1 MKTCDEMLNSLFER
15 REQYLAEQ
23 KKKRR
28 NAVIS
33 AALYCCVF
41 AVIGGIALTV
51 KQSASRQTETVA
63 PSSDAAA
70 NSHNMTSPLSEGESS
85 APLPSTAPESFG
97 SFDDFEEHEKNAKTN
112 AVSFYYVP
120 ASVPSGFELT
130 EIAKRNN
137 VYVSVTYSIPDTA
150 LSVYDAQEN
159 AGLNSYDASR
169 LQTLICERSLSH
181 DGQST
186 LETSF
191 IANDY
196 KPIEYEGRT
205 YYRWDEHAE
214 NDPEKRVIGYELAF
228 LDDGNLIFLHLPA
241 IDTFENMM
249 RYADVAKVE
258 IEGEPGT
265 EQNGKQ
271 VNIIW
276 DSKPGNYGDIIDNMD
291 GEGEWNGKRISGRL
305 CDALDKG
312 GEDCLYAVEAR
323 YFPVDEQF
331 VYNGK
336 TLAQYEAEYN
346 VKWNELEPKLLIKQ
360 LLESADYLKIENG
373 DKLSK
378 DIYDKLVSD
387 IGDFH
392 SESNIEEKISEYIV
406 DGIFLKDKA
415 VQDITKVEDEWKAAM
430 QARNQA
436 EKACRAH
443 FYKEIGKQL
452 EAKGIGNDLIYEDSN
467 PEDFI
472 DTGFMSDYLLLF
484 ISKEDF
490 ADLTLDNMSDWIFCH
505 AYNDTEVPIVWAEE
519 EKIEG
524 DTVSSLDYRV
534 EWNGKQIHNRLW
546 GALEKDENNDN
557 SLFAVSAYYGKLDGQ
572 FVYNGKTL
580 AQYEEEAQGK
590 RLDHLYQLLKEG
602 EALKYGAALYQ
613 SGTPDGEK
621 WSKEL
626 YDKTVAEYGEDMLSE
641 YIVDGVF
648 LIDKVSQDIPEAE
661 KEFEDARKAFERAC
675 AAYRAHV
682 YEGTLKQLESQGIN
696 YELSKDPANLTLYLT
711 KEEFADLTLE
721 NMSDWTF
728 FLASKSEKVGLDPI
742 DE

>member
-1 MKTCDEMLNSLFER
+1 MKTCDEMVNSLFER

-23 KKKRR
+23 KRKRR

-41 AVIGGIALTV
+41 AVIGGIALSV
-51 KQSASRQTETVA
+51 KQSASRQTETIA

-85 APLPSTAPESFG
+85 APLPSTAPESFE

-169 LQTLICERSLSH
+169 LQTLICERSLST

-191 IANDY
+191 IANGY
-196 KPIEYEGRT
+196 EPIEYKGRT

-258 IEGEPGT
+258 IEGEPD
-265 EQNGKQ
+265 
-271 VNIIW
+271 I
-276 DSKPGNYGDIIDNMD
+276 KPDLPVVWCD
-291 GEGEWNGKRISGRL
+291 GVDFRALGYWEHDVQEWNGKTISNKL
-305 CDALDKG
+305 YDALDKND
-312 GEDCLYAVEAR
+312 ENCLFAVTAEYFWKEEEA
-323 YFPVDEQF
+323 

-336 TLAQYEAEYN
+336 TVAQYREEASAKDHELYVLERLLYCGDDLKYGEALYQTGTPDG
-346 VKWNELEPKLLIKQ
+346 VKWGESLYKETVSMIGQDIIDKYIVDDVFLKNELSQDIEKATGDCKTASQAWKQASIGYPTQVYETLGKQ
-360 LLESADYLKIENG
+360 LKAKGNR
-373 DKLSK
+373 
-378 DIYDKLVSD
+378 
-387 IGDFH
+387 
-392 SESNIEEKISEYIV
+392 YIV
-406 DGIFLKDKA
+406 CDSDGIFLL
-415 VQDITKVEDEWKAAM
+415 M
-430 QARNQA
+430 
-436 EKACRAH
+436 
-443 FYKEIGKQL
+443 
-452 EAKGIGNDLIYEDSN
+452 
-467 PEDFI
+467 
-472 DTGFMSDYLLLF
+472 F
-484 ISKEDF
+484 ISKDDL
-490 ADLTLDNMSDWIFCH
+490 ADLTPENVNYWEFRH
-505 AYNDTEVPIVWAEE
+505 ASKENDLPIVWAEGG
-519 EKIEG
+519 IEG
-524 DTVSSLDYRV
+524 ELVTDYYT
-534 EWNGKQIHNRLW
+534 EWNGKQIHNLLW
-546 GALEKDENNDN
+546 DALEKDENNDN
-557 SLFAVSAYYGKLDGQ
+557 SLFAVSAYYGKLDEQ
-572 FVYNGKTL
+572 FIYNGKTL
-580 AQYEEEAQGK
+580 AQYEKEAQGK
-590 RLDHLYQLLKEG
+590 RLDNLHQLLKQG
-602 EALKYGAALYQ
+602 EALKYGEALYK

-648 LIDKVSQDIPEAE
+648 LKDKVLQDIPEAE
-661 KEFEDARKAFERAC
+661 KELEAARKSFERAC
-675 AAYRAHV
+675 AAYRAHIYRETV
-682 YEGTLKQLESQGIN
+682 DSPELKGLK
-696 YELSKDPANLTLYLT
+696 YELDENSGNLTLYLT
-711 KEEFADLTLE
+711 KEEFADLTLD

-728 FLASKSEKVGLDPI
+728 FLASKSEKVGLEPVN
-742 DE
+742 E

>member
-1 MKTCDEMLNSLFER
+1 MKTCDEMVNSLFER
-15 REQYLAEQ
+15 REEYLAEQ
-23 KKKRR
+23 KRKRR

-70 NSHNMTSPLSEGESS
+70 NSFNMTSPLSEGKSS
-85 APLPSTAPESFG
+85 DPLPSTAPESFG

-130 EIAKRNN
+130 EIAKRNDI
-137 VYVSVTYSIPDTA
+137 YVMVTYSIPNTA
-150 LSVYDAQEN
+150 LSVYDAQED

-191 IANDY
+191 IANGY
-196 KPIEYEGRT
+196 EPMEYEGRT

-249 RYADVAKVE
+249 RYASVEKVE

-265 EQNGKQ
+265 EWNGKQ
-271 VNIIW
+271 ANIIW
-276 DSKPGNYGDIIDNMD
+276 
-291 GEGEWNGKRISGRL
+291 
-305 CDALDKG
+305 
-312 GEDCLYAVEAR
+312 
-323 YFPVDEQF
+323 
-331 VYNGK
+331 
-336 TLAQYEAEYN
+336 
-346 VKWNELEPKLLIKQ
+346 
-360 LLESADYLKIENG
+360 
-373 DKLSK
+373 
-378 DIYDKLVSD
+378 
-387 IGDFH
+387 
-392 SESNIEEKISEYIV
+392 
-406 DGIFLKDKA
+406 
-415 VQDITKVEDEWKAAM
+415 
-430 QARNQA
+430 A
-436 EKACRAH
+436 EK
-443 FYKEIGKQL
+443 
-452 EAKGIGNDLIYEDSN
+452 
-467 PEDFI
+467 
-472 DTGFMSDYLLLF
+472 
-484 ISKEDF
+484 
-490 ADLTLDNMSDWIFCH
+490 
-505 AYNDTEVPIVWAEE
+505 

-524 DTVSSLDYRV
+524 DIVSSLDYRV

-557 SLFAVSAYYGKLDGQ
+557 SLFAVSAYYGKLDEQ
-572 FVYNGKTL
+572 FIYNGKTL
-580 AQYEEEAQGK
+580 AQYEKEAQGK
-590 RLDHLYQLLKEG
+590 RLDHLYQLLKQG
-602 EALKYGAALYQ
+602 EALKYGAALYK

-641 YIVDGVF
+641 YIVDGIF
-648 LIDKVSQDIPEAE
+648 LKDKVLQDIPEAE
-661 KEFEDARKAFERAC
+661 KELEAARKSFERAC
-675 AAYRAHV
+675 AAYRAHIYRETV
-682 YEGTLKQLESQGIN
+682 DSPELKGIK
-696 YELSKDPANLTLYLT
+696 YELDDNSGNLTLYLT

-728 FLASKSEKVGLDPI
+728 FLASKSEKVGLEPV